1 MREAVYKAVAMIH
14 RRFSESI
21 TLEDIANEVFV
32 SPFHLSRVFAQEV
45 GVPPGRYLTA
55 VRMFEAKKLLI
66 SSPMNVCDIVHSV
79 GYNSVGTF
87 TSRFTRAVGMTP
99 RQYRHPDVE
108 RLLVTASGG
117 FSRMPCTH
125 ELEGLGPTPVSGRPG
140 TGTLSGTVEL
150 PRSANGTNVL
160 VGAFHS
166 RIPQQAPVAHRFLP
180 SGPRVDFTLT
190 DVPVG
195 SWTIVALAMRTGI
208 SYGRE
213 NVFVGVSPARVGV
226 SPGDEAR
233 THLSM
238 RRLAPTDAPIAVTLA
253 DTSPLPVDSPALVCG

>member
-1 MREAVYKAVAMIH
+1 MIH
-14 RRFSESI
+14 RRFSDPI

-66 SSPMNVCDIVHSV
+66 SSPMNVCDIVYTV

-87 TSRFTRAVGMTP
+87 TSRFTRTVGMTP

-108 RLLVTASGG
+108 RLLVAASGG

-125 ELEGLGPTPVSGRPG
+125 ELTGLGPAPASGRP

-150 PRSANGTNVL
+150 PRAARDTNIL

-166 RIPQQAPVAHRFLP
+166 RIPQQAPVAHRLLP
-180 SGPRVDFTLT
+180 SGPRVGFTLT
-190 DVPVG
+190 DVPAG
-195 SWTIVALAMRTGI
+195 NWTIVALAMRTGI
-208 SYGRE
+208 SHGRE
-213 NVFVGVSPARVGV
+213 NVYVGASPARVEV
-226 SPGDEAR
+226 SPGNEAR
-233 THLSM
+233 THLPM

-253 DTSPLPVDSPALVCG
+253 DTSPLQAEYQDGGSAALVCG